1 MALMPESWWV
11 VILLGVMSVG
21 VLVMTVTVLLAARDL
36 RRTVRQAS
44 RMLPDCDKAVQEA
57 RRTLMSIR
65 QLLAR
70 ADHATRQVEGVIH
83 KACDT
88 ASEVIGRV
96 VFLKDKAEDFLAG
109 RFGNG
114 ARSGPRQRY
123 RR

>member
-1 MALMPESWWV
+1 MALTPESWWV

-21 VLVMTVTVLLAARDL
+21 VLVMTVTVWLAARDL

-70 ADHATRQVEGVIH
+70 TDHATRQVEGVIR

-114 ARSGPRQRY
+114 ARSGPRQRD